1 MAESTW
7 IPIRKRIFSHEELCS
22 DSSIRPIGFLDYQ
35 NWGKTHSWY
44 QAVNRMPISAP
55 ERLTI
60 KDILLRPT
68 YFASYELEDPWIIT
82 GRWPHDE
89 LKYFLI
95 TAEGNLVDPAE
106 NVIWDRRFPFLSR
119 FDGGELSGMSIP
131 ASVSDLPSTKW
142 IWHPS
147 AANFTHFF
155 FDVFVQLAMA
165 QDHLSKEYL
174 SGFDLPL
181 CEDVPAWQE
190 ELLQKLSLR
199 RIIPPGA
206 NKSNQF
212 NIFRVKKI
220 LLPIVSQR
228 ALALDWLRGFL
239 AKSFQDSHSQD
250 LSSKHGKLIMVT
262 RRDARRARIQNI
274 SAIEEIVVKFGGS
287 LIDAS
292 TLSCAEKLAT
302 FRNCSISIA
311 ESSGCMNSALFAPE
325 HSQIIALTDPS
336 VFSKDFIVGAWPYF
350 SGYAPRAHFI
360 VGGNGAHLPG
370 SPVGSSSYSLEAI
383 KHYIVEAL

>member
-1 MAESTW
+1 MTESTW
-7 IPIRKRIFSHEELCS
+7 IPIRKRIFSHEELGS
-22 DSSIRPIGFLDYQ
+22 DSSIRTVGFWDYQ

-44 QAVNRMPISAP
+44 KAVNSMPLP
-55 ERLTI
+55 MPDRLTI
-60 KDILLRPT
+60 KDMLLRPS
-68 YFASYELEDPWIIT
+68 YFAAYELEDPLVIT
-82 GRWPHDE
+82 FRWQHSE

-106 NVIWDRRFPFLSR
+106 NAIWDGSFPFLSR
-119 FDGGELSGMSIP
+119 LEGGEIRGFSIP
-131 ASVSDLPSTKW
+131 NSVSYLPNSNW
-142 IWHPS
+142 VWYQS
-147 AANFTHFF
+147 NANYSHFL
-155 FDVFVQLAMA
+155 FDAFVQLAMA
-165 QDHLSKEYL
+165 EEHLSKEYL

-181 CEDVPAWQE
+181 HEDVPAWQD
-190 ELLQKLSLR
+190 ELLQKISLPR
-199 RIIPPGA
+199 LIPPGD

-212 NIFRVKKI
+212 NIFRVNKI

-228 ALALDWLRGFL
+228 AHALDLLRGFL
-239 AKSFQDSHSQD
+239 AKSFQASYP
-250 LSSKHGKLIMVT
+250 HGYSCGGSKLIMVT

-274 SAIEEIVVKFGGS
+274 SAIEEMVVELGGS
-287 LIDAS
+287 FIDAS
-292 TLSCAEKLAT
+292 TLSCAEKLTT

-325 HSQIIALTDPS
+325 HSRIIALTDPS
-336 VFSKDFIVGAWPYF
+336 VFSTDFIVGAWPYF

-360 VGGNGAHLPG
+360 VGENSAHLPG

>member
-44 QAVNRMPISAP
+44 QAVKRMPISAP
-55 ERLTI
+55 DRLTI

-68 YFASYELEDPWIIT
+68 YFAAYELADPWVIT
-82 GRWPHDE
+82 FRWPHGE

-106 NVIWDRRFPFLSR
+106 NAIWDGAFPFLYR
-119 FDGGELSGMSIP
+119 FDGGELKGLSIP
-131 ASVSDLPSTKW
+131 NSVAYLPNSNW
-142 IWHPS
+142 AWYQS
-147 AANFTHFF
+147 NANYAHFL
-155 FDVFVQLAMA
+155 FDAFVQLAMA
-165 QDHLSKEYL
+165 QDHLRKEYL

-181 CEDVPAWQE
+181 HEDVPAWQD
-190 ELLQKLSLR
+190 ELLQKLPFRHL
-199 RIIPPGA
+199 IPPGA

-212 NIFRVKKI
+212 NIFRVNKI

-228 ALALDWLRGFL
+228 ALALDWLREFL
-239 AKSFQDSHSQD
+239 ANSFQDSYPQGYSGGG
-250 LSSKHGKLIMVT
+250 GKLIMVT
-262 RRDARRARIQNI
+262 RRDYRRARIQNI
-274 SAIEEIVVKFGGS
+274 SAIEEMVVELGGS
-287 LIDAS
+287 LVDAS
-292 TLSCAEKLAT
+292 ILNCAEKLAV
-302 FRNCSISIA
+302 FENCSICIA
-311 ESSGCMNSALFAPE
+311 ESSGCMNSALFAPK
-325 HSQIIALTDPS
+325 HNRIIALTDPS
-336 VFSKDFIVGAWPYF
+336 VINTNFIVGAWPYF
-350 SGYAPRAHFI
+350 TGYAPRAHFI
-360 VGGNGAHLPG
+360 AGENGVHLPG